1 MATQSTDDQL
11 VEEAE
16 LGKLPFDLFAL
27 EKWDYTQPAQQD
39 QEQWDRLALEWLH
52 LDARGRHP
60 YHGLDDAA
68 QSHNATATADQMNRV
83 LVPHQTIRER
93 NLSVRTEMGRYSPV
107 WLRTCY
113 SPELASV
120 YTEWRT
126 SVDLESV
133 LGHWSQILDDEALY
147 ASFAAN
153 WSRVLLRVPAIA
165 DTVRYAYE
173 TDSIMR
179 DVSEDYEPPGEG
191 EEFKMPLYE
200 AMIKEKTMLFL
211 VDEEALR
218 DKLIKV
224 LWLDIHG
231 TCVWDNRLPPEKML
245 DFKGRMFDG
254 GSLATLSEDFED
266 DAEVYERGSVL
277 DIN

>member
-1 MATQSTDDQL
+1 MGTQSADDQL
-11 VEEAE
+11 LEEAE
-16 LGKLPFDLFAL
+16 LGKLPFDIFAL
-27 EKWDYTQPAQQD
+27 EKWDYARPVQQD

-60 YHGLDDAA
+60 YHGVEDARRA
-68 QSHNATATADQMNRV
+68 NATSEQMNRV
-83 LVPHQTIRER
+83 LVPHQTNRER
-93 NLSVRTEMGRYSPV
+93 NLSVRAEMGRYSPI

-113 SPELASV
+113 SSELASV
-120 YTEWRT
+120 YAEWRN
-126 SVDLESV
+126 SIDLESV

-147 ASFAAN
+147 APFAAD

-165 DTVRYAYE
+165 DTVRYTYE

-179 DVSEDYEPPGEG
+179 DVSEDYEPPGED

-200 AMIKEKTMLFL
+200 AMIKEKTILFL

-231 TCVWDNRLPPEKML
+231 TCIWDNRLPPEKML
-245 DFKGRMFDG
+245 GFKGRMFDG

-266 DAEVYERGSVL
+266 DAEMYERSTVL